1 MSDWNCQTEHCTL
14 RIEFAIP
21 FQDNQAGGAV
31 IIRGYSS
38 DNRGVGGSIYQL

>member
-21 FQDNQAGGAV
+21 FQDNQAGG
-31 IIRGYSS
+31 G
-38 DNRGVGGSIYQL
+38 GGGGSYNKGVFQ